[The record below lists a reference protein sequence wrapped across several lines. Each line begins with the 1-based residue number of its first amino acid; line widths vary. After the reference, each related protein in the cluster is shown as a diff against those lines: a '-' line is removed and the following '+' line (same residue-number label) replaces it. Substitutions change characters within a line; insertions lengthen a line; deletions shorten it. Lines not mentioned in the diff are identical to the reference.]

1 MGKHGTEAS
10 TDALN
15 AGERDG
21 VAGDAPSGRR
31 SRRLRRALVAIG
43 VGVLLIVLLVAGGA
57 WYMTN
62 RYAGNL
68 DRVDAFAGLEEAQR
82 PAEATAGPA
91 GQAPLTFLVVGSDTR
106 ADVPEG
112 EAPDGRS
119 DVMMLVRFTGD
130 RQNAQVISLP
140 RDAWVS
146 VPGAGMSKL
155 NAAYAWG
162 GPGLLI
168 QSVEA
173 LTGVRIDHYAAID
186 FEGFVEMTD
195 ALGGVDVQVAE
206 TTSNGPY
213 TYEAGLNHLDGE
225 EALYYVR
232 QRYGL
237 EGGDFDRVKRQQE
250 YLRSIFAKVTEQN
263 LLSDMGSL
271 DGFLVA
277 LTDAMTVDEKLG
289 NTALLDMAYDLR
301 SLRTGAVTFLTA
313 PVAGTGR
320 EGAQSVVY
328 LDEARSEQMW
338 QYLRTDSLTE
348 HVGEFAQDT
357 LPAVPN

>member
-1 MGKHGTEAS
+1 MNVA
-10 TDALN
+10 D
-15 AGERDG
+15 RDDQEG
-21 VAGDAPSGRR
+21 IESGAETSPSRR
-31 SRRLRRALVAIG
+31 RRRLRRALIALG
-43 VGVLLIVLLVAGGA
+43 VGVLVVVLLFAGSA
-57 WYMTN
+57 WYLTS

-68 DRVDAFAGLEEAQR
+68 DRVEAFAGLDEAQR
-82 PAEATAGPA
+82 PAEPSPGPA

-112 EAPDGRS
+112 ETPEGRS

-140 RDAWVS
+140 RDSWVS
-146 VPGAGMSKL
+146 IPGAGMAKL

-162 GPGLLI
+162 GPSLLI

-186 FEGFVEMTD
+186 FQGFVEMTD

-213 TYEAGLNHLDGE
+213 TYEAGVNHLDGE

-237 EGGDFDRVKRQQE
+237 EGGDFDRVKRQQQ
-250 YLRSIFAKVTEQN
+250 YLRSIFAKVSEQN
-263 LLSDMGSL
+263 VFSDMGKL

-277 LTDAMTVDEKLG
+277 LTDAMTVDESLG
-289 NTALLDMAYDLR
+289 NKALLDMAYDLR
-301 SLRTGAVTFLTA
+301 SLRAGAVTFLTA

-328 LDEARSEQMW
+328 LDKTRSQQMW
-338 QYLRTDSLTE
+338 EYLRTDSLTD
-348 HVGEFAQDT
+348 HVGEFAVDT